1 MATLNIKNF
10 PDQLYEK
17 LQARAEGERRSVAQE
32 VVYLLER
39 VTELR
44 QPLSILELRGLGK
57 EHWKGIDPVSHV
69 EAERES
75 WDS

>member
-17 LQARAEGERRSVAQE
+17 LHARAELERRSVAQE
-32 VVYLLER
+32 VIHLLEQ

-44 QPLSILELRGLGK
+44 EPLSILGLRGLGK
-57 EHWKGIDPVSHV
+57 EHWKGIDPVSHI
-69 EAERES
+69 EAERDS
-75 WDS
+75 WD